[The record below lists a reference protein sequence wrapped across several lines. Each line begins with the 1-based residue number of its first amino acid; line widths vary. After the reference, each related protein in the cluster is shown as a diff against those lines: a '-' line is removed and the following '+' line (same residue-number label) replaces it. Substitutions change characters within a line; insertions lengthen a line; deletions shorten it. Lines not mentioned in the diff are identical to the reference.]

1 MRLGRRAALLALLLL
16 ALFTLSGLLALEAWS
31 AAGKRRALAEQ
42 AMRQYASYAAAKYR
56 DNVQG
61 WLYVALDELFA
72 GAWSRLAHRPAAFG
86 DGAAALA
93 ESGRAFDGCACAPTV
108 RGAYYFEIQLDSG
121 ASPRLGTIAIR
132 GTAPPPAEQRW
143 VADTTR

>member
-42 AMRQYASYAAAKYR
+42 VMRQYASYAAAKYR

-61 WLYVALDELFA
+61 WLYVALDDDGRPRPVPPLLSETAADARRDEAARARQAL
-72 GAWSRLAHRPAAFG
+72 RLARRDEAR
-86 DGAAALA
+86 
-93 ESGRAFDGCACAPTV
+93 RAVDAPH
-108 RGAYYFEIQLDSG
+108 D
-121 ASPRLGTIAIR
+121 P
-132 GTAPPPAEQRW
+132 
-143 VADTTR
+143 